1 MLVPEAYCQRFRNVM
16 KTARQTYVEFA
27 REKKTLFEKWC
38 FSNKVTNLEQLQEL
52 ILLEEFKNCAPE
64 PVGVHLNEQKV
75 NTLSEAAVIADEFV
89 LTHKTV
95 FPSSRQSKCQFFNT
109 EQAEKE
115 TSNVPREIVNKA
127 RKADEKRTSNQR
139 VCFYCLDPGHIISDC
154 KAWKQKNI
162 AGKFKSV
169 AFAKAVSVPEDCSMP
184 AKSTGYEPFLF
195 NGSVSLCA
203 DSLGN
208 PVSILR
214 DTGATQSFILADA
227 LPFSARTYSGMA
239 VLVRG
244 IELGC
249 VRVPV
254 HVMAKTSWGMT
265 WQVARPFPLQLW

>member
-1 MLVPEAYCQRFRNVM
+1 MSLCSPIRQYCHLHVSPNV
-16 KTARQTYVEFA
+16 K
-27 REKKTLFEKWC
+27 
-38 FSNKVTNLEQLQEL
+38 
-52 ILLEEFKNCAPE
+52 
-64 PVGVHLNEQKV
+64 
-75 NTLSEAAVIADEFV
+75 
-89 LTHKTV
+89 
-95 FPSSRQSKCQFFNT
+95 FFNT

-127 RKADEKRTSNQR
+127 RKADEKRT
-139 VCFYCLDPGHIISDC
+139 DC

-214 DTGATQSFILADA
+214 DTGAAQSFILADA
-227 LPFSARTYSGMA
+227 LPFSARTYSGTA
-239 VLVRG
+239 VLVHG

-254 HVMAKTSWGMT
+254 HVMAKSCWGMT